1 MITCKPINT
10 NYKLILDDRIK
21 KKKSNSI
28 EI

>member
-10 NYKLILDDRIK
+10 NYKLILDDQIK